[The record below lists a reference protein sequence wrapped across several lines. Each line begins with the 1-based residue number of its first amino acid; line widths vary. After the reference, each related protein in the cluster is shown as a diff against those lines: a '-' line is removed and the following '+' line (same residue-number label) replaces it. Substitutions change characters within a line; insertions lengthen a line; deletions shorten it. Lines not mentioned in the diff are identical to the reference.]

1 MATQSQFKND
11 QIGRVT
17 PYAFHPFRTTIETF
31 MHQNNVLE
39 VTTLDECYRLAAKEP
54 GTIMLDQTIVGAQ
67 ALGLEEGTRVLVF
80 NDNAITGRQASA
92 RTLINDATRESHS
105 ATLRD
110 RLFKARNRTFYKAS
124 AYVGLHE
131 NFMVKAHLVV
141 PEGYAN
147 TLYSWLLNFQIASK
161 PWDEIYQASR
171 VFEEGDIFIYSDPD
185 HEGAPSAL
193 FDEAYNA
200 AALFGL
206 PYFGEHKKGTLTL
219 AWSIASRQGYV
230 AAHGGLKK
238 VERPGK
244 APYVFSVFGLSGSG
258 KSTLTHT
265 KSQKFP
271 KAVVLHDDAYV
282 LDQSTKETIALEP
295 SYFDKVADYPT
306 SSPDNAY
313 LLTMQNVGVTRNDE
327 GLLVPVTEDIRCGN
341 GRAIKSVLWSENR
354 VHHIHEPLN
363 AIFWIMKD
371 EALPPILKID
381 DPILASTLGATL
393 ATKRSS
399 AEHGADTTKLAFVPY
414 ANPFSLYPLR
424 VDYEEFKR
432 LFGEGGVTCYV
443 LNTGHYGAKK
453 IPPQT
458 TLGLLDALYEESIAW
473 TPMTQDG
480 AVMAA
485 VLEAFPLKQDPDSIA
500 LLKARIEQRMAFL
513 STLDARDALDEECR
527 LALAHWQHDLVIK

>member
-1 MATQSQFKND
+1 MATKSHFTND
-11 QIGRVT
+11 QIGRVS
-17 PYAFHPFRTTIETF
+17 PFAFHPFRTTIETF

-39 VTTLDECYRLAAKEP
+39 VTTLDEAYRLASKEP
-54 GTIMLDQTIVGAQ
+54 GTIILDQDVVGAQ
-67 ALGLEEGTRVLVF
+67 ALGLEEGTKVLAF

-92 RTLINDATRESHS
+92 RRLIDDSTREGYC

-110 RLFKARNRTFYKAS
+110 RLFQARNRTFYKAC

-147 TLYSWLLNFQIASK
+147 TLYSWLLNFQIAN
-161 PWDEIYQASR
+161 PEWDRVYQASR
-171 VFEEGDIFIYSDPD
+171 EFEEGDIFLYSDPD
-185 HEGAPSAL
+185 HPEPLAL

-244 APYVFSVFGLSGSG
+244 TPYVMSVFGLSGSG

-265 KSQKFP
+265 KSAKFP

-282 LDQSTKETIALEP
+282 LNHKTKETIALEP

-306 SSPDNAY
+306 NSPDNAY
-313 LLTMQNVGVTRNDE
+313 LLTMQNVGVTRNDV
-327 GLLVPVTEDIRCGN
+327 GALVPVTEDIRCGN

-354 VHHIHEPLN
+354 VHHIHDPLN

-371 EALPPILKID
+371 EALPPILKINN
-381 DPILASTLGATL
+381 PILASTLGATL

-414 ANPFSLYPLR
+414 ANPFSLYPLS

-432 LFGEGGVTCYV
+432 LFDEGGVACYV
-443 LNTGHYGAKK
+443 LNTGHYGTQK
-453 IPPQT
+453 ITPKI
-458 TLGLLDALYEESIAW
+458 TLGLLDALYEESIEW
-473 TPMTQDG
+473 VKMTHDG
-480 AVMAA
+480 DVLAA
-485 VLEAFPLKQDPDSIA
+485 HIEGFDLKQDAQSVELVA
-500 LLKARIEQRMAFL
+500 TRIEQRVAFL
-513 STLDARDALDEECR
+513 STLSARDALADECR
-527 LALAHWQHDLVIK
+527 EALLHWQQDLVIK